1 MPLEGESKQQTFNDI
16 SKHDISNKKVKSN
29 CSGALLQRD
38 THQTFSSLDQH
49 TFSLLLSPISTRV
62 TKYIYKY
69 RISFL
74 ETSKISLV
82 VLPDPGSSS
91 TNMYWVPVMC
101 QTLNNGKISFSKNA
115 VISLNSWFSFLA
127 SWLDTVTINYGFSLT
142 TPRWS
147 PMISFTNL
155 KTTYWFLAL
164 CKAISG
170 SNWNAPVSCI
180 KIWNEG
186 QLYK

>member
-1 MPLEGESKQQTFNDI
+1 MTYPNMTYLIWKWKATALGLSCKEILT
-16 SKHDISNKKVKSN
+16 KHFPHWTNIHSHS
-29 CSGALLQRD
+29 CSLPFQLG
-38 THQTFSSLDQH
+38 
-49 TFSLLLSPISTRV
+49 V

-74 ETSKISLV
+74 ETLKSSLV

-101 QTLNNGKISFSKNA
+101 QTLTNGKISFSKNV

-127 SWLDTVTINYGFSLT
+127 SWLETVTINYGFSLM
-142 TPRWS
+142 TPRWT

-170 SNWNAPVSCI
+170 SNRSVPVSCI
-180 KIWNEG
+180 KIWNER